1 MYACAVGTV
10 CMHVPLGVL
19 PSQYDI
25 SLVLNDSKTGITLAS
40 PFPLTF
46 LVIAIN
52 LVTSSYC
59 RLDNQ

>member
-25 SLVLNDSKTGITLAS
+25 SLVLNASKTGITLAS

-46 LVIAIN
+46 LV
-52 LVTSSYC
+52 TSSHC
-59 RLDNQ
+59 RLDNH

>member
-1 MYACAVGTV
+1 MYACAAGTV

-25 SLVLNDSKTGITLAS
+25 SLVLHASKTEIIVAS
-40 PFPLTF
+40 PFLLTF

-52 LVTSSYC
+52 LVTSSHC
-59 RLDNQ
+59 RVDNH

>member
-25 SLVLNDSKTGITLAS
+25 SLVLNASKTGITLAS

-46 LVIAIN
+46 LVIVIN
-52 LVTSSYC
+52 LVTSSHC
-59 RLDNQ
+59 RLDNH

>member
-1 MYACAVGTV
+1 MYACAAGTV

-25 SLVLNDSKTGITLAS
+25 SLVLNASKTGITLAS

-46 LVIAIN
+46 LVIVIN
-52 LVTSSYC
+52 LVTSSHY
-59 RLDNQ
+59 RLDNN